1 MYPSLTLGKRV
12 ELPSPSRG
20 LTAATDEDELTESE
34 PEDADDDEIEEWVSA
49 PSDDADADMYSP
61 PADDADAGEDDEPE
75 KMPEGEA
82 YSPFDEAIEFHDA
95 VPTMPS
101 GGPRALKSK
110 RILYKERDVGWFI
123 AHVERAAHTRC
134 GTENLV
140 VISFEAEEQQQRVL
154 APALYTACDEDARA
168 PWGAWCVVE
177 LSARARA
184 RA

>member
-1 MYPSLTLGKRV
+1 M
-12 ELPSPSRG
+12 ELPHTDSAPVTKPG

-49 PSDDADADMYSP
+49 PSDDADADSP

-110 RILYKERDVGWFI
+110 RILYKERDVGWFS
-123 AHVERAAHTRC
+123 AHVERAAHMRC
-134 GTENLV
+134 GTENLF
-140 VISFEAEEQQQRVL
+140 VISFEAEEQKTCVL
-154 APALYTACDEDARA
+154 DPALYVACDEDASA

-184 RA
+184 RAR